1 MIWHKRLKF
10 WLWLFWL
17 EHPIILVGLLALG
30 YAAMRGYG
38 YYRNNEFWKAGYA
51 ESEARVTGFGQAQ
64 SRRGRFA
71 QIQVVMTDGTRTTL
85 NAPIDE
91 VQRCRAGDRV
101 MVHRKEGRHRI
112 WGQCFGAETR

>member
-17 EHPIILVGLLALG
+17 EHPVILVVLFALG
-30 YAAMRGYG
+30 YAAVRGYG
-38 YYRNNEFWKAGYA
+38 HYRSNEFWKDGYA
-51 ESEARVTGFGQAQ
+51 ETEASVTGFGQAQ

-71 QIQVVMTDGTRTTL
+71 QIQVELADGTRTTL

-112 WGQCFGAETR
+112 WGQCYEAKPR